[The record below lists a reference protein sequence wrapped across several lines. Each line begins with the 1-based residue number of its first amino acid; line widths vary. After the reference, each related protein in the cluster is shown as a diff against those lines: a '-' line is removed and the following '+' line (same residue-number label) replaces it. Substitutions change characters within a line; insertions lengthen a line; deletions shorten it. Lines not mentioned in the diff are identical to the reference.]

1 MTTAKKANHFG
12 LRLIDIE
19 AQIAIA
25 EKEAKEQIAEIRQ
38 WLKANTER
46 ARVKADNYRERLQ
59 AYYRENKPRNG
70 ERIIHL
76 QDIDIGFRR
85 NPRLSVPATAVDQL
99 PPRVLSIKKKVNK
112 TALRKFPKLMEKV
125 GANVVRP
132 SDFYVRFREE
142 DADR

>member
-1 MTTAKKANHFG
+1 MTTAKQANSFG

-46 ARVKADNYRERLQ
+46 ERAKADNYRERLQ
-59 AYYRENKPRNG
+59 SYYRENKPRNG

-76 QDIDIGFRR
+76 QDVDIGFRL
-85 NPRLSVPATAVDQL
+85 NPRIEVPKGAVDQL
-99 PPRVLSIKKKVNK
+99 PNSALSIKKTVNK
-112 TALRKFPKLMEKV
+112 TVLKKKPSLMEKV
-125 GANVVRP
+125 GAKIVRP
-132 SDFYVRFREE
+132 SKFYVNFREE
-142 DADR
+142 DAKR